1 MIKECI
7 QPLSLVIVDDL
18 AQAVTSVSDSTREEL
33 LRIRNLVADAVRTLE
48 TSFQGINDE
57 PESQV
62 HITRELMANLGQT
75 VAEEVRKLSQ
85 RSDRFSDE
93 IRDVLGMLP
102 VLRERAGGDRSNIR
116 LIGMN
121 PTITSILAV
130 SRFEALF
137 HLA

>member
-1 MIKECI
+1 VIKECI